1 MEKKFKVVTLGC
13 RTNQYE
19 SQAYKD
25 QLNKL
30 GYKEAFDEERA
41 ELCIVNTCTVTENA
55 DKKSL
60 FQIKQLVKKHP
71 GAKIVVTGCLVD
83 QKNSILKSSSLPVDL
98 VPNKEKENLLEHIFP
113 DAESL
118 PEFQIERFAA
128 HTRAFVKVQDGCNS
142 FCSYCVI
149 PYVRGRSKSKGLEQI
164 INEIKELVRNGYKE
178 IVLTGINIGDF
189 DGGDSSGNIRLST
202 LVKEVDKVQGL
213 KRVRISSIDPDEVD
227 EELIDAIKSSPIM
240 CHSMHIVL
248 QSGSNN
254 ILKRMRRKYTKQ
266 EFFRCISD
274 LKDTFPD
281 FTFTTDIIVGFPG
294 ESLDDFSETLDV
306 VNTVRFAKVH
316 AFPFSVRPGTRAER
330 MDGHINSD
338 EIARRRV
345 VLSRASE
352 KAAFELREKYV
363 GKTLSVLVEEH
374 DSLRDDYMQGY
385 SEHFILVSFPKN
397 NVRKN
402 DIVSVKIIE
411 NHPDGLVGE
420 II

>member
-30 GYKEAFDEERA
+30 GYQEANEKEGAD
-41 ELCIVNTCTVTENA
+41 LCIVNTCTVTENA

-60 FQIKQLVKKHP
+60 FQIKQLAKKHP
-71 GAKIVVTGCLVD
+71 NAKIVVTGCLVD
-83 QKNSILKSSSLPVDL
+83 QKNSPLKHSDLPVEL
-98 VPNKEKENLLEHIFP
+98 VPNGQKENLLNQIFP
-113 DAESL
+113 EVENL
-118 PEFQIERFAA
+118 PEFQIERFSA

-149 PYVRGRSKSKGLEQI
+149 PYVRGRSKSKNLKQI
-164 INEIKELVRNGYKE
+164 INEIEDLVKNGYKE

-189 DGGDSSGNIRLST
+189 DGGDASGNTRLST
-202 LVKEVDKVQGL
+202 LVKEVDKIKGL
-213 KRVRISSIDPDEVD
+213 QRVRISSIDPDEVD
-227 EELIDAIKSSPIM
+227 QELIDVIKASPIM

-248 QSGSNN
+248 QSGSNH

-266 EFFRCISD
+266 EFFRCIND
-274 LKDTFPD
+274 LKETFPD

-306 VNTVRFAKVH
+306 VKSVRFAKVH

-330 MDGHINSD
+330 MDSHINSD

-345 VLSRASE
+345 SLSKASE
-352 KAAFELREKYV
+352 QAAFDLRDKYI
-363 GKTLSVLVEEH
+363 GKTISVLVEED
-374 DSLRDDYMQGY
+374 DSLREGYMQGY
-385 SEHFILVSFPKN
+385 SEHFILVSFPKK

-402 DIVSVKIIE
+402 DIVSVKIME

-420 II
+420 IE